1 MDAFEAVSIEPPEP
15 PAGKK
20 YFTVA
25 EANRSLSLV
34 RRIAEDIVNDI
45 KQLRELHTYCQG
57 DSEKIP
63 TVDQEDARR
72 RYASLTDHLAGLN
85 EELDKIGCECRDYRH
100 GVVDFPAWVNGRE
113 ICLNWRLG
121 ESCVACWHELD
132 AGYSDRRPITEI
144 EQSYP
149 VGGVPAD

>member
-25 EANRSLSLV
+25 EANRSLPLV
-34 RRIAEDIVNDI
+34 RRIAEDIVKDI
-45 KQLRELHTYCQG
+45 RQLRELHTYCQG
-57 DSEKIP
+57 DNDKAP

-85 EELDKIGCECRDYRH
+85 EELDKIGCECRDYRQ
-100 GVVDFPAWVNGRE
+100 GVVDFPAWFNGRE
-113 ICLNWRLG
+113 IRLNWRLG
-121 ESCVACWHELD
+121 ESCVACWHELN
-132 AGYSDRRPITEI
+132 AGYSDRRPIAEI
-144 EQSYP
+144 
-149 VGGVPAD
+149 GHTCPAGSVLVD